1 MIKYFTVNIVT
12 AKNKFKSTLDTITVQ
27 EKSKNSKSQDTNL
40 YNLYSYFM
48 QSVGNNIRSS
58 GEYYNN
64 SEVIGKEIT
73 LVERINDI
81 VKMINRLEELE
92 NEDKERTRI
101 CIDALRNSFEIQYFR
116 D

>member
-1 MIKYFTVNIVT
+1 
-12 AKNKFKSTLDTITVQ
+12 
-27 EKSKNSKSQDTNL
+27 
-40 YNLYSYFM
+40 M

-81 VKMINRLEELE
+81 VKMINRLEELQ
-92 NEDKERTRI
+92 NKDKERTRI

-116 D
+116 DRYRAFYTFAINTEDEYRQNRLGLNRKN